1 MNDTKV
7 KILEAVLHEFKE
19 KGSKFTMDDVA
30 SSLHMSKK
38 TIYKE
43 FDDKEEIFDALVDYC
58 FDSIKEKEAE
68 ILNDAS
74 LSTIE
79 KIEKIMICMPDKYRD
94 VDFRKVFTLKDKY
107 PKIYVK
113 VQNRLEN
120 DWEDTI
126 ELIEKGMR
134 EGSVRPLPISVIKA
148 MTEASIERFLSSNV
162 LIEGNTSYDDALQVM
177 IDIIMRGICAR

>member
-1 MNDTKV
+1 MNETKV
-7 KILEAVLHEFKE
+7 KILETVLNEFKE

-30 SSLHMSKK
+30 SDLHMSKK

-43 FDDKEEIFDALVDYC
+43 FDDKEKIFDALVDYC
-58 FDSIKEKEAE
+58 FDNIKEKEAE
-68 ILNDAS
+68 IFNDDS

-79 KIEKIMICMPDKYRD
+79 KIERIMVCMPDKYRD

-107 PKIYVK
+107 PRIYIK

-126 ELIEKGMR
+126 MLIEKGMR
-134 EGSVRPLPISVIKA
+134 EGVIRPLPVSVIKA

-162 LIEGNTSYDDALQVM
+162 IIEDNTTYDDVLQTM
-177 IDIIMRGICAR
+177 IDILMRGICTR